1 MHHRLWYILVVLL
14 LTCSVSFVFGDDIR
28 LTPSQVREWNV
39 FADRVN
45 DVCDRC
51 EGDCDCINTYFHPI
65 ALEKFDLNALP
76 TFRDYETA
84 AEKAQ
89 ELIDNYYAEVALIQ
103 ENCENVYY
111 RNYRVPAV
119 PVFSIPH
126 SAYLTSPDHK
136 SITTKEIPN
145 STKSSDSKTI
155 ITGKYP
161 SSDLDN
167 EKTILT
173 RELPSADPYSRAGV
187 LSESQEEWVQKD
199 LRSYVKESYAR
210 YINENREL
218 TDEIEV
224 LYRKVYNVTWDPATV
239 MSDNSE
245 ALSSADGTGSDE
257 EKAELATLLRE
268 YEDSVRSALSEDAVY
283 WAETH
288 YGSDSAEYVL
298 ISSAFVLPT
307 PELIEYAAS
316 TSVSP
321 IEGAILAG
329 TKVGDIMEKY
339 GFP

>member
-1 MHHRLWYILVVLL
+1 MHHRLWYVLVVLL
-14 LTCSVSFVFGDDIR
+14 LTCSVSFVFGDDMR
-28 LTPSQVREWNV
+28 LNPSQVKEWNV

-76 TFRDYETA
+76 TFREYEDA
-84 AEKAQ
+84 AEMAQ
-89 ELIDNYYAEVALIQ
+89 ELIDNYYDEVALIQ

-111 RNYRVPAV
+111 RNYRVPSV
-119 PVFSIPH
+119 PAFSIPH
-126 SAYLTSPDHK
+126 SAYLTSPNPQ

-161 SSDLDN
+161 TSDLDN

-173 RELPSADPYSRAGV
+173 QELPSTDPHSRAGV

-199 LRSYVKESYAR
+199 LRSYLKESYAR
-210 YINENREL
+210 YLEENREL
-218 TDEIEV
+218 TDEIND
-224 LYRKVYNVTWDPATV
+224 LYRKVYHATWDPATA

-245 ALSSADGTGSDE
+245 ILSSAADGTGSE
-257 EKAELATLLRE
+257 ERAQLATLLSE
-268 YEDSVRSALSEDAVY
+268 YEDAVWSTLSEDAAF

-288 YGSDSAEYVL
+288 YGRDSAEYVL
-298 ISSAFVLPT
+298 IISAFVLPT

-321 IEGAILAG
+321 TEGAILAG